1 MDFQI
6 ETWQAYQ
13 EGCSGIVHAS
23 TGMGKTY
30 AIWPC
35 ALLPYL
41 EAEHN
46 DDPQSQPLR
55 VLWLTP
61 LRALANDLALAMRE
75 PLEFFKLP
83 YQVET
88 RTTDTPKGVRAKQ
101 KSRLPFA
108 LITTPESISIM
119 LSYED
124 NLAKLSHLDCVVVD
138 EWHELIGNKRGVQV
152 ELALARLR
160 QLNPQLKTWGL
171 SATIGNIDEAVDVLC
186 GIGHSPGK
194 RKLIRGNDTKIIE
207 ATTLLPDYLEEL
219 PWTGHTGLPMARP
232 VASLIESARTA
243 LIFTNTRSQT
253 EQWYHRLL
261 DLNPSYIGIAAI
273 HHGSLD
279 NDVRHWVEAAL
290 KQERVKFVVATS
302 SLDLGVDFSPVDMVL
317 QIGSPKGVA
326 RALQRAGRSGHRPG
340 QISRLHL
347 VPCHA
352 LELAE
357 LCAARL
363 AMDARQVERR
373 LICRKP
379 LDLLCQHV
387 LTVALGGGFTHH
399 DLYNE
404 VRTTWAYKDL
414 TQDEWQWVLNF
425 VGTGGQA
432 LKAYPEYHRMEIV
445 DGVFRV
451 TDRGL
456 ALKHRLS
463 IGTIVN
469 DQAMDVVFMRGNRLG
484 QVEES
489 FIARLTK
496 GDTFLFAGRALE
508 LVEVKDMKAYVKLSN
523 KKSGPIPRWMGGR
536 MPLSN
541 ELAQELRQ
549 LIDRASRNDFDEPE
563 MQLLRPLLALQADRS
578 ILPRLDQ
585 LLVERYKSR
594 DGYHLFVYPF
604 AGRMVNEGLANLIAY
619 HLTNLAPNTFS
630 IAVNDWGFE
639 LLSLSPFDF
648 SGCAGD
654 FFKNIDLKDLESDI
668 FACLNSTEMA
678 RRQFREIARVSGLIF
693 QGYPYLRKTVKQVQI
708 SSSLLFDVFSDFDP
722 GNLLIKQSKDEVL
735 ERHLEIGRMRQ
746 FIERIAASEICEV
759 DCKKASPFAVPL
771 MVDRLR
777 GKLSTEKVHQ
787 RILKMQLE
795 LEKDVHA
802 QV

>member
-1 MDFQI
+1 
-6 ETWQAYQ
+6 
-13 EGCSGIVHAS
+13 
-23 TGMGKTY
+23 
-30 AIWPC
+30 
-35 ALLPYL
+35 
-41 EAEHN
+41 
-46 DDPQSQPLR
+46 
-55 VLWLTP
+55 
-61 LRALANDLALAMRE
+61 
-75 PLEFFKLP
+75 
-83 YQVET
+83 
-88 RTTDTPKGVRAKQ
+88 
-101 KSRLPFA
+101 
-108 LITTPESISIM
+108 
-119 LSYED
+119 
-124 NLAKLSHLDCVVVD
+124 
-138 EWHELIGNKRGVQV
+138 
-152 ELALARLR
+152 
-160 QLNPQLKTWGL
+160 
-171 SATIGNIDEAVDVLC
+171 
-186 GIGHSPGK
+186 
-194 RKLIRGNDTKIIE
+194 
-207 ATTLLPDYLEEL
+207 
-219 PWTGHTGLPMARP
+219 
-232 VASLIESARTA
+232 
-243 LIFTNTRSQT
+243 
-253 EQWYHRLL
+253 
-261 DLNPSYIGIAAI
+261 
-273 HHGSLD
+273 
-279 NDVRHWVEAAL
+279 
-290 KQERVKFVVATS
+290 
-302 SLDLGVDFSPVDMVL
+302 MVL

-549 LIDRASRNDFDEPE
+549 LIDRASRDDL
-563 MQLLRPLLALQADRS
+563 MSLRCNFC
-578 ILPRLDQ
+578 
-585 LLVERYKSR
+585 V
-594 DGYHLFVYPF
+594 LFWPCK
-604 AGRMVNEGLANLIAY
+604 L
-619 HLTNLAPNTFS
+619 
-630 IAVNDWGFE
+630 
-639 LLSLSPFDF
+639 
-648 SGCAGD
+648 
-654 FFKNIDLKDLESDI
+654 
-668 FACLNSTEMA
+668 
-678 RRQFREIARVSGLIF
+678 
-693 QGYPYLRKTVKQVQI
+693 
-708 SSSLLFDVFSDFDP
+708 
-722 GNLLIKQSKDEVL
+722 
-735 ERHLEIGRMRQ
+735 IGRFCLDSINCWSSATNRAMATTCLS
-746 FIERIAASEICEV
+746 IH
-759 DCKKASPFAVPL
+759 
-771 MVDRLR
+771 LR
-777 GKLSTEKVHQ
+777 GVWSM
-787 RILKMQLE
+787 RG
-795 LEKDVHA
+795 
-802 QV
+802 